1 MYNAFFKTGI
11 SNLETN
17 VVDPMKAF
25 LIFHPYMNVKGGAER
40 KMFLIYHYLKK
51 RGNTVN
57 LITFD
62 YDSKETFSEGI
73 DANDIILVNRSY
85 FLKQFIVKLGYQ
97 KWGTLICSNY
107 PANIYSF
114 FIRARRKI
122 FVCNEVALK
131 RWLELG
137 NSVSK
142 LKTFIDKLS
151 AKQFDN
157 VVANSK
163 NTAREIKNYYVLEPK
178 IVYSGL
184 EMQHMKGLPGRK
196 IPDLEDK
203 EFYFTLSRASFD
215 KNISFLPK
223 LLKHISEHRHD
234 IVMVFAG
241 TGPDQKYLENLEIEY
256 NNFIFLGNVSE
267 SEKKW
272 LFTNCRKFLFLP
284 KNEPLGVTLLEAL
297 YYGAEIISYNKGGPK
312 EILLPFQEY
321 LVDTEEI
328 YLEALSSTSPLYQ
341 RSDIERW
348 LMENFSADNMCAN
361 ILGE

>member
-1 MYNAFFKTGI
+1 MHNAFFKSRI
-11 SNLETN
+11 SNLEAN
-17 VVDPMKAF
+17 LVDPMKSF

-51 RGNTVN
+51 QGKIVKI
-57 LITFD
+57 ITFD
-62 YDSKETFSEGI
+62 YEVEKTFSEGI
-73 DANDIILVNRSY
+73 DANDIILINRNL
-85 FLKQFIVKLGYQ
+85 FLNELIFKLRYQ

-107 PANIYSF
+107 PANIYSLC
-114 FIRARRKI
+114 IRARRKI

-131 RWLELG
+131 RWSELG

-142 LKTFIDKLS
+142 LKTFIDKMS
-151 AKQFDN
+151 VKQFDD

-163 NTAREIKNYYVLEPK
+163 NTAREIRNYYVLEPK

-184 EMQHMKGLPGRK
+184 EMQYMEGLRGKK

-223 LLKHISEHRHD
+223 LLQHISEHHRN
-234 IVMVFAG
+234 IIMVFAG
-241 TGPDQKYLENLEIEY
+241 TGPDQKYLENLEIEH

-272 LFTNCRKFLFLP
+272 LLTNCRKFLFLP

-312 EILLPFQEY
+312 EILLPFKEY
-321 LVDTEEI
+321 LVDTEET
-328 YLEALSSTSPLYQ
+328 YFEALSPTSPLYL
-341 RSDIERW
+341 RSDIESW
-348 LMENFSADNMCAN
+348 LVKNFSADNMCAN
-361 ILGE
+361 IVGE